1 MSYKDNV
8 LNKIRGEEQRANERE
23 ELWQTI
29 ACAFAKEGPEG
40 VANELAR
47 QMSGIRKKFDT
58 TLAKLDDML

>member
-8 LNKIRGEEQRANERE
+8 LNKIRGVEQRASERE
-23 ELWQTI
+23 ELWRTI
-29 ACAFAKEGPEG
+29 ADAFAKEGPEC

-58 TLAKLDDML
+58 TLARLNDML